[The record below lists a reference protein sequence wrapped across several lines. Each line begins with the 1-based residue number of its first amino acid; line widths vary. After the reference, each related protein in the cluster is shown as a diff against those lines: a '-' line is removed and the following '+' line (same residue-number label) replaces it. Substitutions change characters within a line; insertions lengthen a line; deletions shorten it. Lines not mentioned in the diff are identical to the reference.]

1 MSARRVLR
9 ALRHLAAAFGVLCA
23 DSRLR
28 FLGLR
33 LGLGSGRGPVP
44 LRLKALDGHALWV
57 RPGTSDAMVVVE
69 DFVHGFAD
77 PPAEVDR
84 TGPTRMVEL
93 GSNIGAGLAGL
104 AHRYPDASV
113 LGIETDSGNAA
124 LARRNLAP
132 WADRCRLVEAAVW
145 EGPGRPVVDHRGG
158 RESGYTVRSTNGS
171 EAPTAGEAGG
181 GERRSLTVDEL
192 LADFHPGEPIDY
204 MYLDIEGTHAQLL
217 RGEARWLDRVR
228 AIKVSRHL
236 ETPYSEEDCA
246 RDLRRLGFRARVVPQ
261 EPTGCTIRIRE

>member
-9 ALRHLAAAFGVLCA
+9 ALRQLAAVLGVLCA

-28 FLGLR
+28 YLALR
-33 LGLGSGRGPVP
+33 LGLGSSRGPVP
-44 LRLKALDGHALWV
+44 LRLKALHGQALWV

-113 LGIETDSGNAA
+113 LGVEADPGNAA

-145 EGPGRPVVDHRGG
+145 EGPGRPVVDHHGG
-158 RESGYTVRSTNGS
+158 RASGYTVRSSNG
-171 EAPTAGEAGG
+171 GEADASG
-181 GERRSLTVDEL
+181 GELRSMTVEEL

-246 RDLRRLGFRARVVPQ
+246 RDLRRLGFRTRVVPL
-261 EPTGCTIRIRE
+261 EPTGWTIGIRE